1 MLGIGLKV
9 ASVTVMLVMSSLLK
23 ATQNIPPGQ
32 LAFYRSVFAILPIVL
47 FLAYRRELVDGFKTK
62 RPLAHVGRSLIGVG
76 GMGCGFYALT
86 KLPLPEAISI
96 NYTTPLLIVVFG
108 ALFLNE
114 KVRLY
119 RWSAVIAGLIGVSII
134 VWPRLTIFANG
145 GMDDTALGAIVALAG
160 CVFAAS
166 AMLTVRS
173 LLQTERSATIVLY
186 FSIGCSLMA
195 LLTIPFGWV
204 SPTPTQL
211 AMLIGAGIAGGIG
224 QILLTES
231 FRHADVS
238 LVAPFEYTSLIF
250 SIAIGYLFFADIP
263 TVETLVGGAILV
275 GAGIFIILR
284 ERQLGLERRKQKE
297 VATQ

>member
-9 ASVTVMLVMSSLLK
+9 ASVTVMLLMSSLLK
-23 ATQNIPPGQ
+23 ATENIPPGQ
-32 LAFYRSVFAILPIVL
+32 LAFFRSVFAILPIVL
-47 FLAYRRELVDGFKTK
+47 FLAYRRELVDGFKTR

-108 ALFLNE
+108 ALFLSE

-119 RWSAVIAGLIGVSII
+119 RWSAVFAGLIGVSII
-134 VWPRLTIFANG
+134 VWPRLTVFASG
-145 GMDDTALGAIVALAG
+145 GMDETALGAIVALAG

-204 SPTPTQL
+204 APTPAQL

-250 SIAIGYLFFADIP
+250 SIIVGYVFFADIP
-263 TVETLVGGAILV
+263 TVPTLVGGAILV